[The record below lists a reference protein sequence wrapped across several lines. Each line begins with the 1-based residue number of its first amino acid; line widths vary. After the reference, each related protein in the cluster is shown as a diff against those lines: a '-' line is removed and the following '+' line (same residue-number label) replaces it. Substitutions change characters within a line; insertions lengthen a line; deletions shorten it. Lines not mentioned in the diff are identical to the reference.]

1 MTDYAAPVQDMRFA
15 LEEVAG
21 LAELAGLPGWDH
33 AEPDLVGSVLEE
45 AGKLARDVIAPINR
59 SGDIEGA
66 RLENGVVRMPKGFRE
81 AYAQFIAGGW
91 NGLPFP
97 EEIGGQNLP
106 WAVSCAVQEIW
117 QAANLS
123 FGQYPLLTQ
132 GAIEALSRHG
142 SAEQKKLY
150 LSKMVA
156 GQWNGTMNLTEPQA
170 GTDLGALR
178 TRAVRADGHYRIAG
192 QKIFITNGDTDL
204 TENTIHLVLARLP
217 DAPAGVK
224 GISLFVVPK
233 IMVGADGR
241 LGARNDLRV
250 VSLEHKL
257 GIRASPTCVMSYGDN
272 GGAIGT
278 LVGEEGRGLEYMF
291 TMMNNARLS
300 VGIQGI
306 AMGERAYQQARAYAR
321 GRVQSRELGGSGA
334 APAAIIRHPDVRRML
349 MTMKAQT
356 EANRALAYYAA
367 SALDRA
373 KALPDAAARA
383 RAQATADLLIPVVKA
398 WSTDLGFE
406 IASTGIQIHG
416 GMGFIEETGA
426 AQHLRDARITMI
438 YEGTNGIQ
446 ANDLLGRKLMR
457 DKGAAAADAIAQ
469 FRATADRLAAGPGDD
484 LAAIRRHLIVGID
497 TLERA
502 TAWLIQAWGEDVRR
516 ASAGA
521 VPYLRMMGIVA
532 GGWVTA
538 ISALAATERLRRRD
552 GDAAFLEGK
561 LITARFYAEHIL
573 SQASAMMV
581 PIMEGGGAVMA
592 LADDQF

>member
-1 MTDYAAPVQDMRFA
+1 MTGYAAPVQDMRFA

-21 LAELAGLPGWDH
+21 LAELAGLPGWDQ
-33 AEPDLVGSVLEE
+33 AEPDLIASVLEE

-66 RLENGVVRMPKGFRE
+66 RLENGIVRMPRGFRE

-91 NGLPFP
+91 NGLPFA
-97 EEIGGQNLP
+97 EDIGGQNLP

-142 SAEQKKLY
+142 SPEQKKLY

-156 GQWNGTMNLTEPQA
+156 GVWNGTMNLTEPQA

-178 TRAVRADGHYRIAG
+178 TRAVRADGHYRITG

-233 IMVGADGR
+233 LMVEADGR
-241 LGARNDLRV
+241 LGSRNDLRV

-272 GGAIGT
+272 GGAVGT

-300 VGIQGI
+300 VGIQGV

-321 GRVQSRELGGSGA
+321 SRVQSRELGSRDV

-356 EANRALAYYAA
+356 EASRALAYYAA

-373 KALPDAAARA
+373 KALPDAAGRA

-406 IASTGIQIHG
+406 IASTGVQIHG

-438 YEGTNGIQ
+438 YEGTSGIQ

-457 DKGAAAADAIAQ
+457 DKGVAAAGAIAQ
-469 FRATADRLAAGPGDD
+469 FRTTADRLATGPGDD
-484 LAAIRRHLIVGID
+484 LATIRRHLIAGID

-502 TAWLIQAWGEDVRR
+502 TAWLIQTWGDDVRR

-521 VPYLRMMGIVA
+521 TPYLRMMGIVA
-532 GGWVTA
+532 GGWVMA
-538 ISALAATERLRRRD
+538 ISALAATERLKRRN
-552 GDAAFLEGK
+552 GDAAFLEAK

-573 SQASAMMV
+573 SQANALLT
-581 PIMEGGGAVMA
+581 PIMEGGGTVMA
-592 LADDQF
+592 LDEDQF

>member
-1 MTDYAAPVQDMRFA
+1 MTGYAAPVQDMRFA

-21 LAELAGLPGWDH
+21 LAELAGLPGWDQ
-33 AEPDLVGSVLEE
+33 AEPDLIASVLEE

-66 RLENGVVRMPKGFRE
+66 RLENGIVRMPRGFRE

-91 NGLPFP
+91 NGLPFA
-97 EEIGGQNLP
+97 EDIGGQNLP

-142 SAEQKKLY
+142 SPEQKKLY

-156 GQWNGTMNLTEPQA
+156 GVWNGTMNLTEPQA

-178 TRAVRADGHYRIAG
+178 TRAVRADGHYRITG

-233 IMVGADGR
+233 LMVEADGR
-241 LGARNDLRV
+241 MGSRNDLRV

-272 GGAIGT
+272 GGAVGT

-300 VGIQGI
+300 VGIQGV

-321 GRVQSRELGGSGA
+321 SRVQSRELGSRDV

-356 EANRALAYYAA
+356 EASRALAYYAA

-373 KALPDAAARA
+373 KALPDAAGRA

-406 IASTGIQIHG
+406 IASTGVQIHG

-438 YEGTNGIQ
+438 YEGTSGIQ

-457 DKGAAAADAIAQ
+457 DKGVAAAGAIAQ
-469 FRATADRLAAGPGDD
+469 FRTTADRLATGPGDD
-484 LAAIRRHLIVGID
+484 LATIRRHLIAGID

-502 TAWLIQAWGEDVRR
+502 TAWLIQTWGDDVRR

-521 VPYLRMMGIVA
+521 TPYLRMMGIVA
-532 GGWVTA
+532 GGWVMA
-538 ISALAATERLRRRD
+538 ISALAATERLKRRN
-552 GDAAFLEGK
+552 GDAAFLEAK

-573 SQASAMMV
+573 SQANALLT
-581 PIMEGGGAVMA
+581 PIMEGGGTVMA
-592 LADDQF
+592 LDEDQF